1 MSNITNIEKEKHFAV
16 KKQRKTKRMI
26 NKFKKIRDNNIE
38 LRLQNAELYNDIYCE
53 LRYRQAKK
61 VEIITTKDNQF
72 WRCPTCECTIN
83 QKGYIYYCDF
93 CGQALITPLNCCEE
107 D

>member
-38 LRLQNAELYNDIYCE
+38 LRLPNAEL
-53 LRYRQAKK
+53 
-61 VEIITTKDNQF
+61 
-72 WRCPTCECTIN
+72 
-83 QKGYIYYCDF
+83 
-93 CGQALITPLNCCEE
+93 
-107 D
+107 